1 MIKVLFICLGNICRS
16 PMAEFVFKDMIN
28 KKGLQDKFYIDSAAT
43 SRYNEMA
50 HEGMYGETKDILR
63 EMNIPFTE
71 HFPRQIRKEDYEKFD
86 YILAMEQKNR
96 KQLQDE
102 NIIITKK
109 NSRILTILEVV
120 GKILKVIFYIVICI
134 LLTVGTTVLANS
146 ELRNQLINIINTN
159 I

>member
-1 MIKVLFICLGNICRS
+1 MKKKSLF
-16 PMAEFVFKDMIN
+16 
-28 KKGLQDKFYIDSAAT
+28 
-43 SRYNEMA
+43 
-50 HEGMYGETKDILR
+50 DI
-63 EMNIPFTE
+63 
-71 HFPRQIRKEDYEKFD
+71 
-86 YILAMEQKNR
+86 AMEQKNR